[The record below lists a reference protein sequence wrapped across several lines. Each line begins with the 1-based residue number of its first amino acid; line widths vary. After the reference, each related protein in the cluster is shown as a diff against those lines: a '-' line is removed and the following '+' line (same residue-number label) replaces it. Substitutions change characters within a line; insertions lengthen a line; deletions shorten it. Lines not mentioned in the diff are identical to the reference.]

1 MKKTISPKRK
11 PFPDWHIW
19 NIKQATAIFLIP
31 RLQALKEMTKQG
43 KTYSIPVWIERD
55 ITIDNLSEKELIK
68 IWISYLEEMIDAFK
82 LVSGE
87 DIPGFTSKELE
98 HKKKRGLKLF
108 FTFYE
113 DLWD

>member
-1 MKKTISPKRK
+1 
-11 PFPDWHIW
+11 
-19 NIKQATAIFLIP
+19 
-31 RLQALKEMTKQG
+31 
-43 KTYSIPVWIERD
+43 
-55 ITIDNLSEKELIK
+55 
-68 IWISYLEEMIDAFK
+68 MIDAFK